1 MWLEDEAFAETF
13 ANLGGDIADTAYN
26 TNQSIN
32 QCISNSISPLRRFFY
47 NSTIDWLIDWF
58 IVGFFFAV
66 SVVLQPC
73 NGGYCQNMAGFEI
86 LKFPWRPSRAYSF
99 SISRETVFCMLR
111 GCYPWHGVPS
121 EGQFLFYHRIKIKAG
136 RSFFKRMNYIDLWY
150 HSYMNCRLL
159 QNCSLLRPHAFCRRL
174 IFLL

>member
-1 MWLEDEAFAETF
+1 MGFG
-13 ANLGGDIADTAYN
+13 LGYCWYSA
-26 TNQSIN
+26 QRKSIN
-32 QCISNSISPLRRFFY
+32 VFQTARL
-47 NSTIDWLIDWF
+47 IDWLIYCG
-58 IVGFFFAV
+58 VFFAV

-150 HSYMNCRLL
+150 HSNMNCRLL

-174 IFLL
+174 IFLLK

>member
-1 MWLEDEAFAETF
+1 MGFG
-13 ANLGGDIADTAYN
+13 LGYCWYSA
-26 TNQSIN
+26 QHKSIN
-32 QCISNSISPLRRFFY
+32 VFQTARL
-47 NSTIDWLIDWF
+47 IDWLIDWF

-150 HSYMNCRLL
+150 HSNMNCRLL

-174 IFLL
+174 IFLLK